1 MGWLVWIL
9 TTIFTGFLIG
19 LGGPFWFDMV
29 KRLSVVSQVTGS
41 LMRPPP
47 AEGEGH
53 GGTRSPK
60 SATAL
65 LPEDA
70 KTAFKTAVRAQRII
84 DSVGAAASDFLGPKA
99 LRL

>member
-1 MGWLVWIL
+1 M

-29 KRLSVVSQVTGS
+29 KRLSVVSQVTGA

-47 AEGEGH
+47 EKGEGD
-53 GGTRSPK
+53 GGTKSSK
-60 SATAL
+60 SAKAV

-70 KTAFKTAVRAQRII
+70 KTAFKKVVRAQRII
-84 DSVGAAASDFLGPKA
+84 DGVGDVGSDLLGPRA